1 MMNQVKTQEVKIG
14 RSQIIAEVEVSENL
28 TMDSDSCDELQL
40 VAASDS

>member
-28 TMDSDSCDELQL
+28 TMYSDSYDELQL